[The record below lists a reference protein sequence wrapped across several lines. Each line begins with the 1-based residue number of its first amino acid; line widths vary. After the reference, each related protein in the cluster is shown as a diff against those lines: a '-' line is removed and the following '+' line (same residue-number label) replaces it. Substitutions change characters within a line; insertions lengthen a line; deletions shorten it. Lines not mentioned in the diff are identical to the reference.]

1 MNNPHQI
8 LGVPENA
15 TVEEIEE
22 QYRLLS
28 EAQRS
33 GKYIA
38 DGEKK
43 ESEKDFKVITDAYA
57 YLLAEANRKEGD
69 SSTDEDFLGKHKL
82 LDKCDARKS
91 FVI

>member
-15 TVEEIEE
+15 TIEEIEE

-33 GKYIA
+33 GTSIA
-38 DGEKK
+38 DGEKT
-43 ESEKDFKVITDAYA
+43 EYTGRCRYHDWE
-57 YLLAEANRKEGD
+57 NN
-69 SSTDEDFLGKHKL
+69 
-82 LDKCDARKS
+82 
-91 FVI
+91 